1 MKTEVVLSK
10 DKMSSLEVA
19 ELTGKRHADVMRDIR
34 NLLDQGVHERNFAF
48 MFRINKL
55 GNGAERKDPY
65 YNLTKKGC
73 LILASGYDAKLREKI
88 IDRWEELEEAK
99 QTGGFQI
106 PQSYSEALMLA
117 AKQAEQIE
125 QANRTINRLQPKA
138 DFADAAFQAE
148 GKVDIG
154 QAAKILGLPF
164 GRNTLFKKLKE
175 KGIFFVN
182 RNEPKQKYIDAK
194 YFELTQLPPIHRHN
208 HPDIITMKVICTQK
222 GLAFINH
229 LFGGNPPDGKLAN
242 IK

>member
-10 DKMSSLEVA
+10 GKMSSLEVA
-19 ELTGKRHADVMRDIR
+19 ELTGKAHFNVMRDIR
-34 NLLDQGVHERNFAF
+34 SLLEQKVN
-48 MFRINKL
+48 RINFEAVEYTDKK
-55 GNGAERKDPY
+55 GEKRPC

>member
-1 MKTEVVLSK
+1 MSTEVVLSK

-19 ELTGKRHADVMRDIR
+19 ELTGKEHKNIMRDIR
-34 NLLDQGVHERNFAF
+34 TLLDQGVARLNFELSNYKDTTG
-48 MFRINKL
+48 RKL
-55 GNGAERKDPY
+55 PC

-229 LFGGNPPDGKLAN
+229 LFGGNPPDGKLSA

>member
-19 ELTGKRHADVMRDIR
+19 ELTGKAHFNVMRDIR
-34 NLLDQGVHERNFAF
+34 SLLEQKVNQINFEAVEYTDKKGEK
-48 MFRINKL
+48 R
-55 GNGAERKDPY
+55 PC

-175 KGIFFVN
+175 RGIFFVN

-194 YFELTQLPPIHRHN
+194 YFELTQLPPIHRDN